1 MSDEEMKNDLPEQ
14 HNSPES
20 GESGGEAVSHP
31 VDSAPYDD
39 VEPRFDVAG
48 AALGA
53 LDHAEESE
61 VFDAAAG
68 DPAIS
73 SELATMEN
81 VAAELARLAPL
92 KPMNRGRSAGIRSRL
107 VARAAATRL
116 ERPAPRTIATPG
128 EVDRPTA
135 APLHR
140 AVAARRTPL
149 SNPHAA
155 SAAAPTPS
163 RQSAPKRSLSHYV
176 PFEPTSRAGFG
187 RAAGMLAIAAVL
199 VIAAIGVYNFASRSS
214 LLGGSQSVAA
224 SRDSV
229 LELRVASLEAS
240 LAQKDSLIGA
250 LTGMRT
256 RVIDLVGYK
265 SVDPMARMFW
275 DQKSQMFT
283 MYASHLKQPPSGKT
297 YQVWL
302 IARGVASPISAGTFM
317 PDSSGS
323 AVMATKHPME
333 PGTLRRI
340 AVTEEPM
347 GGMPSP
353 TGPIVFTGTGK

>member
-1 MSDEEMKNDLPEQ
+1 MSGDETKNDLPEPGDA
-14 HNSPES
+14 SES
-20 GESGGEAVSHP
+20 ADDVVLHPSDTAP
-31 VDSAPYDD
+31 VDDA
-39 VEPRFDVAG
+39 EPRFDVAG
-48 AALGA
+48 AVLGA
-53 LDHAEESE
+53 IDHAEESE
-61 VFDAAAG
+61 VFTAAAV
-68 DPAIS
+68 DPSVSA
-73 SELATMEN
+73 ELAAMES
-81 VAAELARLAPL
+81 VAAELARLAPV

-107 VARAAATRL
+107 IARAAATHL
-116 ERPAPRTIATPG
+116 ARPAGRTSATAG
-128 EVDRPTA
+128 ETDRPATT
-135 APLHR
+135 PLQR
-140 AVAARRTPL
+140 GSAARRTPL
-149 SNPHAA
+149 SNPHTV
-155 SAAAPTPS
+155 SAAAPTAS
-163 RQSAPKRSLSHYV
+163 RPSAPKRSLSHYV
-176 PFEPTSRAGFG
+176 PFEPASRAGF
-187 RAAGMLAIAAVL
+187 RRVAGMLAIAAVL
-199 VIAAIGVYNFASRSS
+199 VIAAIGVHNWTSRSS
-214 LLGGSQSVAA
+214 QVRGSESADA

-229 LELRVASLEAS
+229 LELRLASLQAS

-275 DQKSQMFT
+275 DQKSQMFI
-283 MYASHLKQPPSGKT
+283 MYASHLKQPPAGKT

-353 TGPIVFTGTGK
+353 TGPVVFTGLGK